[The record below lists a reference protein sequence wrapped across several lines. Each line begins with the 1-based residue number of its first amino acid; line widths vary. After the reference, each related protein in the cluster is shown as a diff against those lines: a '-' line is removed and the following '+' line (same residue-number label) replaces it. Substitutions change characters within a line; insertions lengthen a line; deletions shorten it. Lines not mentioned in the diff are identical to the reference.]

1 MTTKG
6 NNIMARGK
14 SLVHIVTNKVNVPK
28 VMVEVH
34 YLQLKLNNKMD
45 NAIDQQKKTTPK
57 GTNSKCENNNSNK
70 EQKVVNLN
78 MKGNSSNQRQSHR
91 TRIQNK
97 TLTTKQ

>member
-45 NAIDQQKKTTPK
+45 NAID
-57 GTNSKCENNNSNK
+57 
-70 EQKVVNLN
+70 
-78 MKGNSSNQRQSHR
+78 
-91 TRIQNK
+91 
-97 TLTTKQ
+97 